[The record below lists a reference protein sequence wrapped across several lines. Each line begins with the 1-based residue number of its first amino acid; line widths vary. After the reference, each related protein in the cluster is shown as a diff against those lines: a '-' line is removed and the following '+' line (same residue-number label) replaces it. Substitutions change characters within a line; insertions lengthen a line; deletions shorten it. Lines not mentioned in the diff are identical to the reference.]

1 MSAFTTKD
9 FATLLDE
16 VIAEAEAQEGP
27 AYARTTIP
35 FDALVDVL
43 AEGQGSEPVSDAAAA
58 AEYLF
63 AMADAPPV
71 APMAPPAPLPELPS
85 TEPAAIAREL
95 KLTGREKPE
104 TLDRL
109 RREFAFRNHPDRVAP
124 ELRQRAIV
132 RMQIANRMIDDAKGR
147 HARV

>member
-9 FATLLDE
+9 FATLLDAA
-16 VIAEAEAQEGP
+16 IAEAEAQEGP

-35 FDALVDVL
+35 FDVL
-43 AEGQGSEPVSDAAAA
+43 AEGQGGEPVSDAAAA

-63 AMADAPPV
+63 AMADVPPV
-71 APMAPPAPLPELPS
+71 APLAPPAPLPELPS

-147 HARV
+147 LSRV

>member
-16 VIAEAEAQEGP
+16 AIAEAEAQEAP

-35 FDALVDVL
+35 FDVL
-43 AEGQGSEPVSDAAAA
+43 AEGQGGEPVSDAAA
-58 AEYLF
+58 
-63 AMADAPPV
+63 
-71 APMAPPAPLPELPS
+71 LPFGKDIERYRG
-85 TEPAAIAREL
+85 ARI
-95 KLTGREKPE
+95 GREKPE

>member
-16 VIAEAEAQEGP
+16 AIAEAEAQEGP

-35 FDALVDVL
+35 FDVL
-43 AEGQGSEPVSDAAAA
+43 AEGQGGEPVSDAAAA

-63 AMADAPPV
+63 AMADVPPV
-71 APMAPPAPLPELPS
+71 APMGPPAPLPELPS

>member
-16 VIAEAEAQEGP
+16 AIAEAEAQEAP
-27 AYARTTIP
+27 AYSRTTIP
-35 FDALVDVL
+35 FDVL
-43 AEGQGSEPVSDAAAA
+43 AEGQGGEPVSDAAAA

-71 APMAPPAPLPELPS
+71 APLAPPAPLPDLPS

-132 RMQIANRMIDDAKGR
+132 RMQIANRMIDDAKWR
-147 HARV
+147 LSRA

>member
-16 VIAEAEAQEGP
+16 AIAEAEAQEAP
-27 AYARTTIP
+27 AYSRTTIP
-35 FDALVDVL
+35 FDVL
-43 AEGQGSEPVSDAAAA
+43 AEGQGGEPVSDAAAA

-63 AMADAPPV
+63 AMADVPPV

-147 HARV
+147 LSRA

>member
-16 VIAEAEAQEGP
+16 AIAEAEAQEGP

-35 FDALVDVL
+35 FDVL
-43 AEGQGSEPVSDAAAA
+43 AEGQGGEPVSDAAAA

-63 AMADAPPV
+63 AMADVPPV
-71 APMAPPAPLPELPS
+71 APMAPPAPLPDLPS

-95 KLTGREKPE
+95 QLTGREKPE

-147 HARV
+147 LSRV

>member
-16 VIAEAEAQEGP
+16 AIAEAEAQEAP
-27 AYARTTIP
+27 AYSRTTIP
-35 FDALVDVL
+35 FDVL
-43 AEGQGSEPVSDAAAA
+43 AEGQGGEPVSDAAAA

-63 AMADAPPV
+63 AMADVPPV
-71 APMAPPAPLPELPS
+71 APLAPPAPLPELPS

-147 HARV
+147 LSRV

>member
-16 VIAEAEAQEGP
+16 AIAEAEAQEGP

-35 FDALVDVL
+35 FDVL
-43 AEGQGSEPVSDAAAA
+43 AEGQGGEPVSDAAAA

-147 HARV
+147 LSRV

>member
-16 VIAEAEAQEGP
+16 AIAEAEAQEGP

-35 FDALVDVL
+35 FDVL
-43 AEGQGSEPVSDAAAA
+43 AEGQGGEPVSDAAAA

-63 AMADAPPV
+63 AMADVPPV
-71 APMAPPAPLPELPS
+71 APLPELPS

-147 HARV
+147 LSRV

>member
-16 VIAEAEAQEGP
+16 AIAEAEAHEGP

-35 FDALVDVL
+35 FDVL
-43 AEGQGSEPVSDAAAA
+43 AEGQGGEPVSDAAAA

-71 APMAPPAPLPELPS
+71 APIAPPAPLPDLPS

-147 HARV
+147 LSRV

>member
-16 VIAEAEAQEGP
+16 AIAEAEAQEGS
-27 AYARTTIP
+27 AYSRTTIP
-35 FDALVDVL
+35 FDVL
-43 AEGQGSEPVSDAAAA
+43 AEGQGGEPVSDAAAA

-147 HARV
+147 LSRV